1 MEQRGE
7 SSGTGLYR
15 HVAKQHKENSPV
27 VNERMFNILMVK
39 CQSHLLIFFCSK
51 QQVRS
56 TFLTCSI
63 KLDPNTVDQK
73 KISHFSYI
81 RIFSKSRYN
90 ISCMIVIIGNHVFSC

>member
-39 CQSHLLIFFCSK
+39 CQSHLLIFF
-51 QQVRS
+51 
-56 TFLTCSI
+56 L
-63 KLDPNTVDQK
+63 
-73 KISHFSYI
+73 
-81 RIFSKSRYN
+81 
-90 ISCMIVIIGNHVFSC
+90 